1 MLKGLPFSN
10 NVFILE
16 NRVAILFHESTIYKN
31 LFHRG
36 NVVSIHF
43 CAKKTRRDRGP
54 MDFEWLSIIAKY
66 LVPISLLGFGTAFML
81 YKYRKYASW
90 LKDKLFADKTD
101 N

>member
-10 NVFILE
+10 NLFTLE
-16 NRVAILFHESTIYKN
+16 NRVAILFHEFAICKN

-36 NVVSIHF
+36 NVVTIHF
-43 CAKKTRRDRGP
+43 CAEKTRRDCGP
-54 MDFEWLSIIAKY
+54 MDFEWLSIVAKY
-66 LVPISLLGFGTAFML
+66 LVPISLLGFGAAFMM
-81 YKYRKYASW
+81 YNYRKYASW

>member
-1 MLKGLPFSN
+1 MSPLFIKIYFIVGMLYPYISVL
-10 NVFILE
+10 
-16 NRVAILFHESTIYKN
+16 
-31 LFHRG
+31 
-36 NVVSIHF
+36 
-43 CAKKTRRDRGP
+43 KKTRRDRGP

-81 YKYRKYASW
+81 CNYRKYASW